1 MSRKYLATSAVTS
14 LTNLLT
20 SNDVSKVFTE
30 AAAAPISDNPRMTPL
45 VTNLVKVPDLTEPSL
60 CWGLTSPPLA
70 ALQSADQEH
79 GHLPHVPDQPIINKR
94 ILKS

>member
-1 MSRKYLATSAVTS
+1 MSAITS

-30 AAAAPISDNPRMTPL
+30 AAAAPISDNPRMTLL
-45 VTNLVKVPDLTEPSL
+45 VTNLVKVPDLTEPS
-60 CWGLTSPPLA
+60 PLA

-79 GHLPHVPDQPIINKR
+79 GHLPHVPDHP
-94 ILKS
+94 